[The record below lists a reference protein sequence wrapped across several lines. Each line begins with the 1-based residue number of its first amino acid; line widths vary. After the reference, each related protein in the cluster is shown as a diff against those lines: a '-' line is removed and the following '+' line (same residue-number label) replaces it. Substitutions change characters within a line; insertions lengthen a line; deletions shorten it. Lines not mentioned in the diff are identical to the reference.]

1 MELDTVLNVGYR
13 GDIQEALDR
22 SDYIFAGWFRA
33 ANAGNAEAFEEYVRY
48 FIKK

>member
-1 MELDTVLNVGYR
+1 METVLNVGYR
-13 GDIQEALDR
+13 GDIEEVLSR
-22 SDYIFAGWFRA
+22 GDYIFAGRFRA